1 MKNHKKLYIA
11 IAIILAMFAL
21 FTPTGQSYPTTPFT
35 DFKSQLS
42 KNEIDRLDINP
53 SYTDSNRVLY
63 TKTVDK
69 DKPYAQRMKYQVYV
83 PEFQE
88 FWKSFEASP
97 QHKGIHVEMTPPQ
110 QENVLVAIIRSILPL
125 AIFIGLMLWF
135 QRYSMGKLSKNKIN
149 KVKPEEVNVRFDD
162 IIGIDEIKEEV
173 SEIVDFLKKPE
184 KFDAA
189 GAVMP
194 KGIILSGQP
203 GVGKTMLARSLAKE
217 SGVPFYAVSGSSFVE
232 MFVGLGASRV
242 RSLFDEAKNNAPCI
256 IFIDE
261 IDTIGGARSNNSIGY
276 DEKDGTLNELL
287 AQMDGMQKNKGIFI
301 MGATNRVDM
310 LDKALLR
317 AGRFDRQL
325 IVPMPNTEGRL
336 KLLQKLALKYNIAPD
351 VNFEKLSQSM
361 TGLSPAEITNLMN
374 EASILQVRQDK
385 QMLDSACIEEALDKL
400 LIGLGNGY
408 KMTEKDKRITAYHE
422 AGHAVIGLFL
432 DECDPVHKVSITP
445 RGMSLGVTVSR
456 PQEERVHY
464 SKKYLLAQI
473 SMLYGG
479 FCAEQLFVGDNTTG
493 ASDDIRRATEIAK
506 NMVTVYG
513 LSALNQYVY
522 LGKDAMGR
530 ENLDMF
536 SDETKKAVEA
546 EIFRI
551 VSECQNTTFEL
562 LKQYRGV
569 TEKIVERL
577 MAKELIGEAD
587 LLDILQSENLPI
599 PQYLLEHQVN

>member
-1 MKNHKKLYIA
+1 
-11 IAIILAMFAL
+11 
-21 FTPTGQSYPTTPFT
+21 
-35 DFKSQLS
+35 
-42 KNEIDRLDINP
+42 
-53 SYTDSNRVLY
+53 
-63 TKTVDK
+63 
-69 DKPYAQRMKYQVYV
+69 MKYQVYV

-97 QHKGIHVEMTPPQ
+97 QHRGIHVEMTPPQ

-135 QRYSMGKLSKNKIN
+135 QRYSMGKLAKNKIN
-149 KVKPEEVNVRFDD
+149 KVKPEEVNVQFDD

-422 AGHAVIGLFL
+422 AGHAVVGLFL

-456 PQEERVHY
+456 PQE
-464 SKKYLLAQI
+464 
-473 SMLYGG
+473 
-479 FCAEQLFVGDNTTG
+479 
-493 ASDDIRRATEIAK
+493 
-506 NMVTVYG
+506 
-513 LSALNQYVY
+513 
-522 LGKDAMGR
+522 
-530 ENLDMF
+530 
-536 SDETKKAVEA
+536 
-546 EIFRI
+546 
-551 VSECQNTTFEL
+551 
-562 LKQYRGV
+562 
-569 TEKIVERL
+569 
-577 MAKELIGEAD
+577 
-587 LLDILQSENLPI
+587 
-599 PQYLLEHQVN
+599 